1 MFFLTNRSVIFCVIH
16 VRHCELFGSLLSL
29 AISEPRLC
37 CSETLLHLLSY
48 TQNCH
53 IYIFYVAFL
62 KRYIGHTYIDL
73 FTEIYLLRN
82 PRFSDKHVYRH
93 VCQDDQMTDTVQHDT
108 TDWL

>member
-16 VRHCELFGSLLSL
+16 VRHCELFGSLLSSV
-29 AISEPRLC
+29 ISEPRL
-37 CSETLLHLLSY
+37 SYIVSLLSY

-73 FTEIYLLRN
+73 FTEIYLWRN

>member
-1 MFFLTNRSVIFCVIH
+1 MFFLTNRSVIFCVIS
-16 VRHCELFGSLLSL
+16 HCELFGSLLSL
-29 AISEPRLC
+29 AISEPRLF
-37 CSETLLHLLSY
+37 CSKTLSSPFNY

-53 IYIFYVAFL
+53 IIILYVAFL

-108 TDWL
+108 TD

>member
-37 CSETLLHLLSY
+37 CSETLLH
-48 TQNCH
+48 CH

-73 FTEIYLLRN
+73 FTEICLLRN